1 MLTNIY
7 LNAVR
12 SHVDTLYRRGRIDSL
27 VYHDIGADE
36 QTDPTLVAHRVYGR
50 RDDVDVVM
58 LCAGTNRI
66 GEQLPL
72 GRIYLPNAAILMQ
85 LKRQYLSE

>member
-1 MLTNIY
+1 MNQNTY

-12 SHVDTLYRRGRIDSL
+12 AHVDTLYRRGRMDSL
-27 VYHDIGADE
+27 VHHDIGADE
-36 QTDPTLVAHRVYGR
+36 QNDPTLVAYRVYGR

-66 GEQLPL
+66 GEPLPL
-72 GRIYLPNAAILMQ
+72 GRIYLPSAATLMQ

>member
-1 MLTNIY
+1 MNQNTY

-12 SHVDTLYRRGRIDSL
+12 AHVDTLYRRGRMDSL
-27 VYHDIGADE
+27 VRHDIGADE
-36 QTDPTLVAHRVYGR
+36 QNDPTLVAYRVYGR
-50 RDDVDVVM
+50 RDAVDVVM

-66 GEQLPL
+66 GEPLPL
-72 GRIYLPNAAILMQ
+72 GRIYLPSAATLMQ